1 MSASVASPSRA
12 CARWCASTS
21 ATPRPTAARVASSRR
36 RRSCRLLLRHE
47 ETQRAAVADD
57 ANADETAAAA
67 EEEEEEED
75 DDDDDDAREEVR
87 SLLSNVCVVLC
98 RPQGPQNIGGIARVL
113 NNFGIAD
120 LRIVTPEPSALAP
133 PYDAADATTD
143 KATHPAE
150 TRATAPLAEEAHKF
164 AVHADWLLRDARRC
178 VDAAEALSDCVFVA
192 ATTARARENL
202 PILDARSAVERVKV
216 AASEGK
222 VAIVFG
228 NEATGLTNE
237 ELSLANVGVMIPTAG
252 RAGAGAGGRRGEK
265 RYTGG
270 AGPTSLN
277 LSHAVGVVA
286 YELFRELGD
295 GVVSGFNSRL
305 ITTEERTR
313 LAEELVAARRSLD
326 VLASSSSSSS
336 SSTTSTDGEEDE
348 EKEEEEAALLAEKER
363 LLEEKEARAFARV
376 LNAGPIAS
384 KDAAAFFNLARRTR
398 GETASHT
405 TPFAWCTPFLKDFS
419 RRHSS
424 PELPFQ
430 RLTGKTFD

>member
-1 MSASVASPSRA
+1 M
-12 CARWCASTS
+12 
-21 ATPRPTAARVASSRR
+21 
-36 RRSCRLLLRHE
+36 
-47 ETQRAAVADD
+47 
-57 ANADETAAAA
+57 
-67 EEEEEEED
+67 
-75 DDDDDDAREEVR
+75 
-87 SLLSNVCVVLC
+87 LSNVCVVLC

-336 SSTTSTDGEEDE
+336 SSSTSTDGEEDE
-348 EKEEEEAALLAEKER
+348 EKEEGEAALLAEKER

-424 PELPFQ
+424 PALPFQ